1 MEKGFA
7 EVANRVSDP
16 HQRPELNPVPE
27 PASIE
32 DPERSRGETHKEK
45 IRGEHCL
52 NVYVS
57 YELKGRLA
65 ALAEKYDLSLSGV
78 IRQVIKAGIPVF
90 ESLVVSQEELISG
103 FVQLLRKSR
112 SMGELKK

>member
-7 EVANRVSDP
+7 EVENRVSDA
-16 HQRPELNPVPE
+16 HQRPELGPAPE
-27 PASIE
+27 ATSKIA
-32 DPERSRGETHKEK
+32 REK
-45 IRGEHCL
+45 ARGEHCL

-57 YELKGRLA
+57 YELKCRLT
-65 ALAEKYDLSLSGV
+65 ALVEKYDLSLADV

-90 ESLVVSQEELISG
+90 ESLTASQEELLSG